1 LGVIWRSFFIFR
13 EKIENMSKFTDWN
26 LQRLNKRFGLRQNK
40 NSVLLQEWLE
50 GDAEMSDFEQK
61 YLEKLRQNLNFRI
74 DYFNEQELIM
84 KAISPMVTLVNF
96 DTDYF
101 SAFSERRFTG
111 VIDGEEMIG
120 EPDLIIAEGSQ
131 EPESMFFCLHE
142 YKKSIDSSGD
152 SVGQCLAAMMVA
164 QELND
169 NDIPIYGC
177 SVLGDKWR
185 FIILKDKEYA
195 ISEVFIETQDE
206 IFEIFRILKIL
217 KQKLLIYTE
226 HK

>member
-1 LGVIWRSFFIFR
+1 
-13 EKIENMSKFTDWN
+13 MSKFTDWN
-26 LQRLNKRFGLRQNK
+26 LQRLNKRFGLRQDK
-40 NSVLLQEWLE
+40 DSALLKEWME
-50 GDAEMSDFEQK
+50 GEAEMSDFEQK

-111 VIDGEEMIG
+111 VIDGEEMTG
-120 EPDLIIAEGSQ
+120 DPDLIIAEGSQ
-131 EPESMFFCLHE
+131 EPEAMYFCLHE

-152 SVGQCLAAMMVA
+152 SVGQCMAAMMVA
-164 QELND
+164 QHLNNSD
-169 NDIPIYGC
+169 LRYADQPIYGC

-185 FIILKDKEYA
+185 FIVLKDKDYA
-195 ISEVFIETQDE
+195 ISEVFIETQNE

-217 KQKLLIYTE
+217 KQKLMTYSE
-226 HK
+226 QKN